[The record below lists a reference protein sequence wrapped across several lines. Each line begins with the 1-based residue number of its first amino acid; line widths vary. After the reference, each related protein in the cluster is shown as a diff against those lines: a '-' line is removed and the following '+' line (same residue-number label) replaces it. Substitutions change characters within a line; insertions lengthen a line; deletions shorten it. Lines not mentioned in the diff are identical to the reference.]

1 MSTLTPDIS
10 TRALHE
16 QALHLIAQRWV
27 RSGYCKV
34 AIRPAGDA
42 EGWSQFRQVRPDL
55 VGWQYSDGRQRL
67 EWIAEVETK
76 ESLGGD
82 PPDSRWRR
90 EATLGLPFFLFVP
103 RGCRG
108 EAQELAMRA
117 GVKLNG
123 IYEYS
128 FINDMLQ
135 LL

>member
-1 MSTLTPDIS
+1 MSTLTPGIS
-10 TRALHE
+10 TSVLHE
-16 QALHLIAQRWV
+16 QALNLIAQRWV
-27 RSGYCKV
+27 RTGHCKV

-42 EGWSQFRQVRPDL
+42 EGWPQFRQVSPDL

-82 PPDSRWRR
+82 NPDSRWRT

-108 EAQELAMRA
+108 EAQQLATRA

-128 FINDMLQ
+128 FVNNMFQ